1 MIIESG
7 KYSSDKYLVGMLQTM
22 EHNSKFLLRLVNQL
36 MNFSKSE
43 KGMLSLNL
51 RYGNFS
57 SFSKEVFQQFTY
69 WSKQKGVGLEYSVS
83 RSDYKFSVRLP
94 SYGTD
99 NFIICVECH
108 KAYTC
113 RRICIVYS

>member
-57 SFSKEVFQQFTY
+57 SFSKRYF
-69 WSKQKGVGLEYSVS
+69 SSS
-83 RSDYKFSVRLP
+83 RIGQNRKVLGWNILFHAV
-94 SYGTD
+94 
-99 NFIICVECH
+99 I
-108 KAYTC
+108 
-113 RRICIVYS
+113 

>member
-7 KYSSDKYLVGMLQTM
+7 KYSSDKYLAGMLQTM
-22 EHNSKFLLRLVNQL
+22 EHNSKFLLSLVNQL

-51 RYGNFS
+51 KYGNFS

-69 WSKQKGVGLEYSVS
+69 WAKQKGVGLEYSVS
-83 RSDYKFSVRLP
+83 RSDISFLFDLILWNR
-94 SYGTD
+94 
-99 NFIICVECH
+99 
-108 KAYTC
+108 
-113 RRICIVYS
+113 